1 MSQISIWIILS
12 LFTSIAFSLWAIPRK
27 FAKDSDIWSY
37 NVYNWIWLFIF
48 GLIYYLIFFESV
60 SFVWNIELISY
71 ALFSWFFLWIW
82 VIIFTKSVD
91 LIWIWV
97 ANAIKNSQPI
107 FAYIF
112 WIIFLWEAS
121 STNSIL
127 VFIWALLIVCSWFVL
142 NNASIEE
149 YSKNKKYLYLPFIAW
164 IFLPLW
170 IMFQSMANELP
181 LWLLLIIIAIWE
193 LIPFSIYKLF
203 TKKSTINNK
212 WRLMWLLV
220 WLIVLFCY
228 LWLYYSF
235 KNIEYSI
242 WYSIVNLN
250 TLWVILISFLFF
262 KELNWKDYKFKILIS
277 MILSIIAIY
286 MFYLS
291 KI

>member
-127 VFIWALLIVCSWFVL
+127 VFIS
-142 NNASIEE
+142 
-149 YSKNKKYLYLPFIAW
+149 
-164 IFLPLW
+164 
-170 IMFQSMANELP
+170 
-181 LWLLLIIIAIWE
+181 
-193 LIPFSIYKLF
+193 
-203 TKKSTINNK
+203 
-212 WRLMWLLV
+212 
-220 WLIVLFCY
+220 
-228 LWLYYSF
+228 
-235 KNIEYSI
+235 
-242 WYSIVNLN
+242 
-250 TLWVILISFLFF
+250 
-262 KELNWKDYKFKILIS
+262 
-277 MILSIIAIY
+277 
-286 MFYLS
+286 
-291 KI
+291 